1 MTTESGSDSES
12 KDKEQDQQESP
23 AQQGAVETQPQDQ
36 QQQQLSEEHQ
46 NALEQFSAV
55 AAHSTPVK
63 KEQVREPA
71 RACLLHAPISW
82 EIMSLV
88 YYERKYIFRYTCKA
102 AWCDAVDLVGL
113 LRLKNNSSHAECFEI
128 HVRSFCLRC
137 LNVRAVLLTKQETSS
152 ILHLH

>member
-12 KDKEQDQQESP
+12 KDKEQDQQEGP
-23 AQQGAVETQPQDQ
+23 AQQGAVETQPQD

-63 KEQVREPA
+63 KEEVRDPMH
-71 RACLLHAPISW
+71 ACSLHAASYMPTYCSW

-88 YYERKYIFRYTCKA
+88 C
-102 AWCDAVDLVGL
+102 
-113 LRLKNNSSHAECFEI
+113 
-128 HVRSFCLRC
+128 
-137 LNVRAVLLTKQETSS
+137 
-152 ILHLH
+152 

>member
-23 AQQGAVETQPQDQ
+23 AQQGAAETQPQDQQQ

-63 KEQVREPA
+63 KEQVREPEHA
-71 RACLLHAPISW
+71 RSLYPTTYVPTYCSW
-82 EIMSLV
+82 EVTSLV
-88 YYERKYIFRYTCKA
+88 EKSGKYIFRYA
-102 AWCDAVDLVGL
+102 WQAVWCDAADLDWLV
-113 LRLKNNSSHAECFEI
+113 
-128 HVRSFCLRC
+128 FC
-137 LNVRAVLLTKQETSS
+137 
-152 ILHLH
+152 I